1 MSLQADVLCSR
12 AGFELAV
19 RLDVEPGEVVAVLGR
34 NGAGKSTLLDCLAGL
49 LRPPGTSVRLGGRE
63 LAGLEPHQR
72 RVGVLRQRPLL
83 FPHLT
88 ARDNVAFGPRSRG
101 AARSQARAVAEE
113 WLDAV
118 GVGEL
123 AGRRPA
129 QLSGGQA
136 QRVALARALA
146 TEPELL
152 LLDEPLA
159 ALDVDAAP
167 AMRGLL
173 RRVLQPMRPSSDA
186 VGQRTHWFKP
196 GGRRVTVLVT
206 HDPLDALALADT
218 VLILA
223 DGEVV
228 ERGPTQR
235 VLAAPRTPFT
245 ARLAG
250 LNLVAG
256 QAVAGGLETPDG
268 ELLSGLLAPDAEAAS
283 PAVAVFAPSAVSVYP
298 AGDAAPPGSPRNTA
312 PATVGTL
319 EPHGPVVRLHTS
331 AGSGWAAGLT
341 ADLTAAAVAELALE
355 PGSRVTV
362 AVKATAVEIHPAW
375 PPAVGSRP

>member
-1 MSLQADVLCSR
+1 MSLQADVRFSR

-49 LRPPGTSVRLGGRE
+49 LRPPETSVRLGGRE

-101 AARSQARAVAEE
+101 TARSQARAVAEE

-118 GVGEL
+118 GAGEL

-173 RRVLQPMRPSSDA
+173 RRVLRQVVSGKQSYSSA
-186 VGQRTHWFKP
+186 CHS
-196 GGRRVTVLVT
+196 RRVTVLVT

-256 QAVAGGLETPDG
+256 QAVADGLETPDG

-331 AGSGWAAGLT
+331 AGSGWAAGLS

-375 PPAVGSRP
+375 PPALVSGP